1 MISTEITANLRP
13 SDVLKKA
20 MLTASYYGF
29 DNVEKIAAR
38 QKKYSDYLKQNE
50 TEKSSSLSSI
60 KQNSKQIKN
69 RTKNLEKNVFDNE
82 IFSALKIAFDYNL
95 LPSEGPV
102 LIHHNNINTNNN
114 ALKFELVAAGVE
126 NSIAEALILKTAS
139 AILEEIGITKNCV
152 YINSIGDKDS
162 SLQFIRELNLY
173 FRKNINALPAQIR
186 PLIKK
191 DIFGAYNQLN
201 AENHHL
207 LENIPQSM
215 GFLSDNSRKHLG
227 EIIEYL
233 ETIGVS
239 YKIDNFLIGN
249 SDYHSQTLF
258 EIRQTQDGEDGDIS
272 VLAKGGRCDEIIK
285 NMFNI
290 NAPAVGIVF
299 EFDKKGIKKR
309 ELNLLKKSK
318 KPKIYFVQLGYEAK
332 LKSLLIMDIL
342 RRANIPV
349 YHSLYNDKLVS
360 QLALAQYFNVP
371 YTIIM
376 GSREAIDGTIIVKN
390 MNTQFQNTIPVD
402 ELVNYIKKL

>member
-1 MISTEITANLRP
+1 M
-13 SDVLKKA
+13 V
-20 MLTASYYGF
+20 
-29 DNVEKIAAR
+29 
-38 QKKYSDYLKQNE
+38 
-50 TEKSSSLSSI
+50 
-60 KQNSKQIKN
+60 
-69 RTKNLEKNVFDNE
+69 
-82 IFSALKIAFDYNL
+82 
-95 LPSEGPV
+95 
-102 LIHHNNINTNNN
+102 
-114 ALKFELVAAGVE
+114 
-126 NSIAEALILKTAS
+126 
-139 AILEEIGITKNCV
+139 
-152 YINSIGDKDS
+152 
-162 SLQFIRELNLY
+162 
-173 FRKNINALPAQIR
+173 
-186 PLIKK
+186 
-191 DIFGAYNQLN
+191 
-201 AENHHL
+201 
-207 LENIPQSM
+207 
-215 GFLSDNSRKHLG
+215 
-227 EIIEYL
+227 
-233 ETIGVS
+233 
-239 YKIDNFLIGN
+239 
-249 SDYHSQTLF
+249 
-258 EIRQTQDGEDGDIS
+258 IS